1 MKGVIQMR
9 INRVDISSYIPD
21 IPDIISPIGM
31 LMTIGSVELH
41 KRCMHCIESN
51 NLSKMLCTKSNNWLK
66 MHGYPM
72 RRRKSLK

>member
-1 MKGVIQMR
+1 MH

-21 IPDIISPIGM
+21 IISPMDM

-51 NLSKMLCTKSNNWLK
+51 NLLKMLCTKSNNWLK

>member
-1 MKGVIQMR
+1 MR

-41 KRCMHCIESN
+41 KRCMYCIGSN
-51 NLSKMLCTKSNNWLK
+51 NWLKMHCTKSNNWLK

-72 RRRKSLK
+72 RRRKTLK

>member
-1 MKGVIQMR
+1 MH

-21 IPDIISPIGM
+21 IPDIISPIDM

-41 KRCMHCIESN
+41 KRCMYCIG
-51 NLSKMLCTKSNNWLK
+51 SNNWLK

>member
-1 MKGVIQMR
+1 MH
-9 INRVDISSYIPD
+9 INRVDISSY

-51 NLSKMLCTKSNNWLK
+51 NWLKMHCTKSNNWLK

>member
-1 MKGVIQMR
+1 MH
-9 INRVDISSYIPD
+9 INRVDISSY

-51 NLSKMLCTKSNNWLK
+51 NWLK

-72 RRRKSLK
+72 